1 MHTMQERLNTL
12 ETEEGIALAGM
23 LRRGEVRVPSVVFEH
38 PGIRAWVEHWER
50 AGVCFGKDDISA
62 VQAFVGKQATEEAL
76 GYIEAIDALCVI
88 EVRFRDACSDLVKRH
103 KLKYAIENA
112 AKVQAD
118 FDKGFLPA
126 GAVAEAYQ
134 RLQEAQVDEVPI
146 KTAGLAFKAMIEE
159 AKKYQGKAHLGLSV
173 STTPLFSA
181 RLDGFRGLGFMAG
194 EPGTGKTSLAMQ
206 WAMDAAETNKD
217 AVVVVLTCEMSAN
230 EVMAMTTTRLTGL
243 QYLDLMKGT
252 ENASLDAATGLQQ
265 EPGEIAR
272 ITKAQGEIE
281 ALKERFLVVT
291 PDDFG
296 GAFLGR
302 GAAGRN
308 LFAPVLDMIRR
319 AQEATG
325 ATRSMLIVDS
335 LQSLPI
341 AEPESGSVTGWR
353 GGDGMERDRYTIA
366 GLNALTSKV
375 DAVLVVSEQA
385 KATQGKVEVTAMLG
399 TGRSGYAADFVIMLS
414 DVAEYTNTKKGDD
427 DGKPST
433 AGDAARAAHYKKG
446 YRLMNATIV
455 KGRAGMNRGQE
466 LITFRIHKHKFHEG
480 APLI

>member
-1 MHTMQERLNTL
+1 MHTMQERPNTL
-12 ETEEGIALAGM
+12 DTEEGIALAGM

-38 PGIRAWVEHWER
+38 PGMRAWVEHWER
-50 AGVCFGKDDISA
+50 VGVCRGTDDIAA
-62 VQAFVGKQATEEAL
+62 VQAFAGKQATEEAL
-76 GYIEAIDALCVI
+76 GYIDAMDALGEI

-103 KLKYAIENA
+103 KLAYAMERT

-134 RLQEAQVDEVPI
+134 QLQEAQVAEVPI

-173 STTPLFSA
+173 RTTPLFSD
-181 RLDGFRGLGFMAG
+181 RLDGFRGLGFMG
-194 EPGTGKTSLAMQ
+194 GVPGTGKTSLAVQ

-243 QYLDLMKGT
+243 HYLDLMRGT
-252 ENASLDAATGLQQ
+252 ENSALDAATGLQQ
-265 EPGEIAR
+265 EPGEIER
-272 ITKAQGEIE
+272 LNKAQGAIE

-291 PDDFG
+291 PEHFG

-302 GAAGRN
+302 GAAGHH

-325 ATRSMLIVDS
+325 ATRSMLVVDS
-335 LQSLPI
+335 MQSLPI

-385 KATQGKVEVTAMLG
+385 KGTQGQVATTNLLG

-414 DVAEYTNTKKGDD
+414 DPDTYANTGGDTKGDE
-427 DGKPST
+427 
-433 AGDAARAAHYKKG
+433 ARAKHYKQG
-446 YRLMNATIV
+446 YRLVYATLA
-455 KGRAGMNRGQE
+455 KGRAGMNRGAE
-466 LITFRIHKHKFHEG
+466 LLSFKIHEHKFEEG
-480 APLI
+480 AKV

>member
-12 ETEEGIALAGM
+12 DTEEGIALAGF
-23 LRRGEVRVPSVVFEH
+23 LKRGEVSVPSVAFRH
-38 PGIRAWVEHWER
+38 DGRRAFVKHWEKY
-50 AGVCFGKDDISA
+50 GVRFGADDITA
-62 VQAFVGKQATEEAL
+62 IQAEAGKHAT
-76 GYIEAIDALCVI
+76 IEAIADIDAQGANADI
-88 EVRFRDACSDLVKRH
+88 EVRFRDACADLKKRH
-103 KLKYAIENA
+103 KQESAIENA

-126 GAVAEAYQ
+126 SAVAEAYQ
-134 RLQEAQVDEVPI
+134 RLQDAQADEVPI
-146 KTAGLAFKAMIEE
+146 KTADRAFESMLDE
-159 AKKYQGKAHLGLSV
+159 ARKYQGKAHLGLSV
-173 STTPLFSA
+173 STTPKFSA

-243 QYLDLMKGT
+243 HYLDLMKGA
-252 ENASLDAATGLQQ
+252 EGASLDEVTGLQQ
-265 EPGEIAR
+265 YAEELKKLNTAR
-272 ITKAQGEIE
+272 GMIE

-291 PDDFG
+291 PEDFG

-302 GAAGRN
+302 GVAGRD

-319 AQEATG
+319 AMEATG
-325 ATRSMLIVDS
+325 ATRSMLVVDS

-366 GLNALTSKV
+366 ELNALTSKV

-414 DVAEYTNTKKGDD
+414 DIDTYTNTKKAAGEG
-427 DGKPST
+427 GKPQT
-433 AGDAARAAHYKKG
+433 NGDAIRAQDYAKG
-446 YRLMNATIV
+446 CRQLYATIV
-455 KGRAGMNRGQE
+455 KGRAGMDRGKE

-480 APLI
+480 APL

>member
-1 MHTMQERLNTL
+1 MQERLNTL

-50 AGVCFGKDDISA
+50 AGVCYGKDAIAA
-62 VQAFVGKQATEEAL
+62 VQTFAGKQATEEAL
-76 GYIEAIDALCVI
+76 GYIDAMDALGEI

-103 KLKYAIENA
+103 KLAYAMERT

-134 RLQEAQVDEVPI
+134 QLQEAQVAEVPI

-173 STTPLFSA
+173 RTTPLFSA
-181 RLDGFRGLGFMAG
+181 RLDGFRGLGFMG
-194 EPGTGKTSLAMQ
+194 GVPGTGKTSLAVQ

-243 QYLDLMKGT
+243 HYLDLMRGT
-252 ENASLDAATGLQQ
+252 EHSALDAATGLQQ
-265 EPGEIAR
+265 EPGEIER
-272 ITKAQGEIE
+272 LNKAQGAIE

-291 PDDFG
+291 PEHFG

-302 GAAGRN
+302 GAAGHH

-325 ATRSMLIVDS
+325 ATRSMLVVDS
-335 LQSLPI
+335 MQSLPI

-366 GLNALTSKV
+366 ELNALTSKV

-385 KATQGKVEVTAMLG
+385 KGTQGQVATTNLLG

-414 DVAEYTNTKKGDD
+414 DPDTYANTGGDTKGDE
-427 DGKPST
+427 
-433 AGDAARAAHYKKG
+433 ARAKHYKQG
-446 YRLMNATIV
+446 YRLVYATLA
-455 KGRAGMNRGQE
+455 KGRAGMNRGAE
-466 LITFRIHKHKFHEG
+466 LLSFKIHEHKFEEG
-480 APLI
+480 AKV

>member
-50 AGVCFGKDDISA
+50 AGVCFGKDDIAA
-62 VQAFVGKQATEEAL
+62 VQAFAGKQATEEAL
-76 GYIEAIDALCVI
+76 GYIEAMDALCVI

-103 KLKYAIENA
+103 KLKYAIEST

-118 FDKGFLPA
+118 FDKGLLPP

-134 RLQEAQVDEVPI
+134 RLQDAQADEVPI
-146 KTAGLAFKAMIEE
+146 KTAGLAFQSMLTE
-159 AKKYQGKAHLGLSV
+159 ARKYQGKAHLGLSV
-173 STTPLFSA
+173 RTTPLFSA

-243 QYLDLMKGT
+243 KYLDLMKGT
-252 ENASLDAATGLQQ
+252 ETGSLDAATGLKQ

-272 ITKAQGEIE
+272 LSKAQGKVD
-281 ALKERFLVVT
+281 ALMERFLVVT

-302 GAAGRN
+302 GAAGRD

-319 AQEATG
+319 AMEATG
-325 ATRSMLIVDS
+325 ATRSMLVVDS

-385 KATQGKVEVTAMLG
+385 KATQGKVQVTAMLG

-414 DVAEYTNTKKGDD
+414 DPDTYANSGADTKGDD
-427 DGKPST
+427 
-433 AGDAARAAHYKKG
+433 ARAAHYAKG
-446 YRLMNATIV
+446 YRLVYATIV
-455 KGRAGMNRGQE
+455 KGRAGMTRGAE
-466 LITFRIHKHKFHEG
+466 LLHFMIHEHKFGEG
-480 APLI
+480 AAK

>member
-50 AGVCFGKDDISA
+50 AGVCYGKDAIAA
-62 VQAFVGKQATEEAL
+62 VQTFAGKQATEEAL
-76 GYIEAIDALCVI
+76 GYIDAMDALGEI

-103 KLKYAIENA
+103 KLAYAMERT

-134 RLQEAQVDEVPI
+134 QLQEAQVAEVPI

-173 STTPLFSA
+173 RTTPLFSA
-181 RLDGFRGLGFMAG
+181 RLDGFRGLGFMG
-194 EPGTGKTSLAMQ
+194 GVPGTGKTSLAVQ

-243 QYLDLMKGT
+243 HYLDLMRGT
-252 ENASLDAATGLQQ
+252 EHSALDAATGLQQ
-265 EPGEIAR
+265 EPGEIER
-272 ITKAQGEIE
+272 LNKAQGAIE

-291 PDDFG
+291 PEHFG

-302 GAAGRN
+302 GAAGHH

-325 ATRSMLIVDS
+325 ATRSMLVVDS
-335 LQSLPI
+335 MQSLPI

-366 GLNALTSKV
+366 ELNALTSKV

-385 KATQGKVEVTAMLG
+385 KGTQGQVATTNLLG

-414 DVAEYTNTKKGDD
+414 DPDTYANTGGDTKGDE
-427 DGKPST
+427 
-433 AGDAARAAHYKKG
+433 ARAKHYKQG
-446 YRLMNATIV
+446 YRLVYATLA
-455 KGRAGMNRGQE
+455 KGRAGMNRGAE
-466 LITFRIHKHKFHEG
+466 LLSFKIHEHKFEEG
-480 APLI
+480 AKV

>member
-12 ETEEGIALAGM
+12 DTEEGIALAGF
-23 LRRGEVRVPSVVFEH
+23 LKRGEVSVPSVAFRH
-38 PGIRAWVEHWER
+38 DGRRAFVKHWEKY
-50 AGVCFGKDDISA
+50 GVRFGADDITA
-62 VQAFVGKQATEEAL
+62 IQAEAGKHAT
-76 GYIEAIDALCVI
+76 IEAIADIDAQGANAVI
-88 EVRFRDACSDLVKRH
+88 EVRFRDACADLKKRH
-103 KLKYAIENA
+103 KQESAIENA

-134 RLQEAQVDEVPI
+134 RLQDAQADEVPI
-146 KTAGLAFKAMIEE
+146 KTAARAFDAMLDE
-159 AKKYQGKAHLGLSV
+159 ARKYQGKAHLGLSV
-173 STTPLFSA
+173 STTKAFSA

-243 QYLDLMKGT
+243 DYLELMKGT
-252 ENASLDAATGLQQ
+252 TNASLDAATGLKQ

-272 ITKAQGEIE
+272 ITKAQGMVE

-291 PDDFG
+291 PEDFG

-302 GAAGRN
+302 GVAGRD

-319 AQEATG
+319 AMEATG

-385 KATQGKVEVTAMLG
+385 KSTQGKVQVTAMLG

-414 DVAEYTNTKKGDD
+414 DPDTYTIAGGDEARTK
-427 DGKPST
+427 
-433 AGDAARAAHYKKG
+433 HYEQG
-446 YRLMNATIV
+446 YRLVHATIV
-455 KGRAGMNRGQE
+455 KGRAGMNRGFE
-466 LITFRIHKHKFHEG
+466 VLSFKIHAHKFEEG
-480 APLI
+480 AKV

>member
-1 MHTMQERLNTL
+1 MHTMQERLNKL

-23 LRRGEVRVPSVVFEH
+23 LRRGEVQVPSVVFEH

-50 AGVCFGKDDISA
+50 AGVCFGKDDIAA
-62 VQAFVGKQATEEAL
+62 VQAFAGKQATEDAL
-76 GYIEAIDALCVI
+76 GYIDAMDALGEI
-88 EVRFRDACSDLVKRH
+88 EVRFRDACSELVKRH
-103 KLKYAIENA
+103 KEVSAKENA
-112 AKVQAD
+112 AKVLAD
-118 FDKGFLPA
+118 FDRGFLPP
-126 GAVAEAYQ
+126 GAVAEAFQ
-134 RLQEAQVDEVPI
+134 RLQDAQTDEVPI
-146 KTAGLAFKAMIEE
+146 KTADHAFEAMLEE
-159 AKKYQGKAHLGLSV
+159 ARKYQGKEHLGLSV

-230 EVMAMTTTRLTGL
+230 EVMAMTTTRLSGL
-243 QYLDLMKGT
+243 SYLDLMKGKKG
-252 ENASLDAATGLQQ
+252 ASLDEVTGLQQ
-265 EPGEIAR
+265 YAGELKKLETAR
-272 ITKAQGEIE
+272 GMIK

-302 GAAGRN
+302 GAAGRD
-308 LFAPVLDMIRR
+308 LFAPILDMIRR
-319 AQEATG
+319 AMEATG
-325 ATRSMLIVDS
+325 ATRSMLVVDS

-366 GLNALTSKV
+366 ELNAVTNKV

-414 DVAEYTNTKKGDD
+414 DIDTYTNTKKAAGEN
-427 DGKPST
+427 GKPHT
-433 AGDAARAAHYKKG
+433 NGDAIRAKDYAAGCRQLY
-446 YRLMNATIV
+446 ATIV
-455 KGRAGMNRGQE
+455 KGRAGMNRGKE
-466 LITFRIHKHKFHEG
+466 LLTFRIHKHKFHEG
-480 APLI
+480 APL